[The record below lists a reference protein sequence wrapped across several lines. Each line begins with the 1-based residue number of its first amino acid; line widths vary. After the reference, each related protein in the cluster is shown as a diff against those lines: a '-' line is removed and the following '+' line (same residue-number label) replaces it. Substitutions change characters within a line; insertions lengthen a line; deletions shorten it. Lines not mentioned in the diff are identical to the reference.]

1 MHGALPD
8 GPSARKPSSPAA
20 PPHKGLTPFSFG
32 RSLEGLRP
40 TQRSIPPRILPKWPP
55 PSPRPVSLGSRTPA
69 RCRPPPVLTQTQATT
84 SARPPVPGPRGGP
97 ARGQRSPARIASR
110 PGPAQ
115 PLHQDPPALITP
127 PCQGPPQAQPR
138 SRPHAPCAPLF
149 RSHPPTAPGL
159 GVHPKPRCPPPH
171 RCLSPPRLVPS
182 PAGPPGLSFSTRC
195 PQRAR
200 PTPPAG
206 PAARSTGQ
214 AGGVCAPIERGRL
227 VLPPGCGASA
237 GGWTS
242 PSLTSHGSD
251 QETRRT

>member
-69 RCRPPPVLTQTQATT
+69 RCRPPPVLTQTQAAT
-84 SARPPVPGPRGGP
+84 SARPPRPRP
-97 ARGQRSPARIASR
+97 AGRTSPWPAFSSTNRFTSR
-110 PGPAQ
+110 PCSAPTPG
-115 PLHQDPPALITP
+115 PPALITP

-159 GVHPKPRCPPPH
+159 GVHPKPRCPLH
-171 RCLSPPRLVPS
+171 TAACLHPAWCQARLVPRDS
-182 PAGPPGLSFSTRC
+182 AS
-195 PQRAR
+195 A
-200 PTPPAG
+200 
-206 PAARSTGQ
+206 PAAPSGPGCAEHWAGRRGLRPDRTQAPGASTGLW
-214 AGGVCAPIERGRL
+214 GL
-227 VLPPGCGASA
+227 
-237 GGWTS
+237 GGWLDLS
-242 PSLTSHGSD
+242 ELDLSWV
-251 QETRRT
+251 

>member
-8 GPSARKPSSPAA
+8 GPSARKSSSPAA

-69 RCRPPPVLTQTQATT
+69 RCRPPPVLTQTQAAT
-84 SARPPVPGPRGGP
+84 SARPPVPGPRGEP

-127 PCQGPPQAQPR
+127 
-138 SRPHAPCAPLF
+138 HA
-149 RSHPPTAPGL
+149 RD
-159 GVHPKPRCPPPH
+159 PH
-171 RCLSPPRLVPS
+171 RLSPAPTPTHPVLPSSGHTHPQPPASGSTLSLAVPLHTAACLHHAWCQARLVPRDS
-182 PAGPPGLSFSTRC
+182 ASAPAAPSGPAPR

-200 PTPPAG
+200 LRGALGRQAGFAPRSNAGAWCFHRAVGPRRVAG
-206 PAARSTGQ
+206 PLRA
-214 AGGVCAPIERGRL
+214 
-227 VLPPGCGASA
+227 
-237 GGWTS
+237 
-242 PSLTSHGSD
+242 
-251 QETRRT
+251 

>member
-84 SARPPVPGPRGGP
+84 SARPPRPRP
-97 ARGQRSPARIASR
+97 AGRTSPWPAFSSTNRFTSR
-110 PGPAQ
+110 PCSAPTPG
-115 PLHQDPPALITP
+115 PPALITP

-159 GVHPKPRCPPPH
+159 GVHPKPRCPLHTAAYLHPAW
-171 RCLSPPRLVPS
+171 CQARLVPRDS
-182 PAGPPGLSFSTRC
+182 ASAPAAPSGPAPR

-200 PTPPAG
+200 LRGALGRQAGFAPRSNAGAWCFHRAVGPRRVAG
-206 PAARSTGQ
+206 PLRA
-214 AGGVCAPIERGRL
+214 
-227 VLPPGCGASA
+227 
-237 GGWTS
+237 
-242 PSLTSHGSD
+242 
-251 QETRRT
+251 

>member
-149 RSHPPTAPGL
+149 RSHPPTAPASGSTL
-159 GVHPKPRCPPPH
+159 SLAVPLHTAACLHPAWCQA
-171 RCLSPPRLVPS
+171 RLVPRDS
-182 PAGPPGLSFSTRC
+182 ASAPAAPSGPAPR

-200 PTPPAG
+200 LRGALGRQAGFAPRSNAGAWCFHRAVGPRRVAG
-206 PAARSTGQ
+206 PLRA
-214 AGGVCAPIERGRL
+214 
-227 VLPPGCGASA
+227 
-237 GGWTS
+237 
-242 PSLTSHGSD
+242 
-251 QETRRT
+251 